1 MKEGDIFMN
10 SIYYSPNDF
19 NDKDIDLTKEDKRA
33 LHMVGCLSALLIPAV
48 LAIMFAMML
57 LLSSC
62 SSTKYVP
69 VETVRTEYI
78 NRTDTVRKTDSVFTE
93 KETIIKE
100 ADSVLIAKLGLQL
113 KNNEKAILILK
124 RELERQVNKES
135 EHRIDTIIKTDSVQ
149 IPYPVEKKLS
159 KWEQTKMNAGGISIV
174 SCIIFIAMIIV
185 MFIIKCFKRG

>member
-19 NDKDIDLTKEDKRA
+19 NDKDINLTKEDKRA

-100 ADSVLIAKLGLQL
+100 ADSALIAKLGLQL
-113 KNNEKAILILK
+113 KDNEKAILILK

-135 EHRIDTIIKTDSVQ
+135 EHRIDTVIKTDSVQ

>member
-1 MKEGDIFMN
+1 MN
-10 SIYYSPNDF
+10 SIYYLPNDF
-19 NDKDIDLTKEDKRA
+19 NDKDINLTKEDKRA

-100 ADSVLIAKLGLQL
+100 ADSALIAKLGLQL

>member
-62 SSTKYVP
+62 SSIKYVP

-100 ADSVLIAKLGLQL
+100 ADSALVAKLGLQL
-113 KNNEKAILILK
+113 KDNEKAILILK

>member
-62 SSTKYVP
+62 SSIKYVP

-100 ADSVLIAKLGLQL
+100 ADSALIAKLGLQL
-113 KNNEKAILILK
+113 KDNEKAILILK

>member
-19 NDKDIDLTKEDKRA
+19 NDKDINLTKEDKRA

-62 SSTKYVP
+62 SSIKYVP

-100 ADSVLIAKLGLQL
+100 ADSALIAKLGLQL
-113 KNNEKAILILK
+113 KDNEKAILILK